1 MKPRILV
8 LRAAGINCDAETA
21 YAFERHGADA
31 EAIHVNRLLASER
44 SLDDFDGLAIPGGF
58 SYGDDIAGGK
68 VLAVEMRHHLADSI
82 LKLIDRGGVVV
93 GICNGFQVLVKMG
106 ILPGVEASDGGLTR
120 QEATLIDNESNRYED
135 RWVTVE
141 SASDRSIFCPKG
153 QRLRMPVAHGE
164 GRYLPRDPALHAEI
178 VANDLVAF
186 RYVSDDPDDGG
197 APVYPDDPNGS
208 FDHVAGLVDKTGRVL
223 GLMPHPERAMFAVH
237 DPARGAAAAIPSSV
251 DEDLGDGD
259 CVFKNAVDHLAG

>member
-1 MKPRILV
+1 MKPRILI

-21 YAFERHGADA
+21 FAFERHGAET
-31 EAIHVNRLLASER
+31 EAIHVNRLLAGDR
-44 SLDDFDGLAIPGGF
+44 TLDDFDGLAIPGGF

-68 VLAVEMRHHLADSI
+68 VLAVEMRHHLAEPI
-82 LKLIDRGGVVV
+82 LRLIERGGVVV

-106 ILPGVEASDGGLTR
+106 ILPGVEAESGALAR

-135 RWVTVE
+135 RWVTIE
-141 SASDRSIFCPKG
+141 STSDRSIFCRKG
-153 QRLRMPVAHGE
+153 ERLRMPVAHGE

-186 RYVSDDPDDGG
+186 RYVADGG
-197 APVYPDDPNGS
+197 GEPSYPDDPNGS

-237 DPARGAAAAIPSSV
+237 EPRRGATSPAPSALA
-251 DEDLGDGD
+251 DDLGDGARL
-259 CVFKNAVDHLAG
+259 FANAVEHLKG